1 MPELHWRLGYLFSW
15 AVIVAVTIGQ
25 LVFFRARRWI

>member
-15 AVIVAVTIGQ
+15 AIIIAATVSQIAY
-25 LVFFRARRWI
+25 FRRKRWL